1 MAVPNIN
8 PIKEVIPHED
18 LVNEVAKLQK
28 MVRYLLTKG
37 LESDNIIEVGNWIVE
52 ADQLVADDGDVG
64 LSTADTAADDVRIW
78 AGDKKDG
85 TPKFKVTKSGILT
98 AVSAILMSALGYPRV
113 ELNSIN
119 NLIGAY
125 ADADTYIAFIPNA
138 SGVPTLVL
146 VDAGTTKG
154 FMNRGSALAGTAIGT
169 FDNEPLNLQPHGPLQ
184 IGGVNGWS
192 GNVSVV
198 TAVDFAAQTTA
209 SKTITVTKGII
220 TNVT

>member
-1 MAVPNIN
+1 MTVPNIN
-8 PIKEVIPHED
+8 PIKEMIPHED

-52 ADQLVADDGDVG
+52 ADQLIADDGDVG

-146 VDAGTTKG
+146 VDSGTTKG
-154 FMNRGSALAGTAIGT
+154 FMNRGSALTGTTLGT

-184 IGGVNGWS
+184 IEGTNGISGDFRYVKDVVNGVNTYG
-192 GNVSVV
+192 
-198 TAVDFAAQTTA
+198 
-209 SKTITVTKGII
+209 TITVKKGIVTNI
-220 TNVT
+220 T